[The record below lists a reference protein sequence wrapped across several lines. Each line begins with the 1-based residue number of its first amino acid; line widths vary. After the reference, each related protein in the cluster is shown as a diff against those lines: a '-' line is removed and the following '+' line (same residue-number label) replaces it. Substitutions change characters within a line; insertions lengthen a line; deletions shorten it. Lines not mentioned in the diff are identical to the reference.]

1 MRPGARCVDLVAAS
15 AITAADHVV
24 EIGPGRGALT
34 RALLRR
40 AGRVTAVELDP
51 VLCDALARG
60 LGASPQLTLVR
71 GDFLA
76 WPLPRGPYKV
86 FANPPF
92 AHTAAIVRRLT
103 EARPRPRDVHLVV
116 ERGAALRFAGRPYAD
131 ETLRSLLLAPWW
143 HVEVLR
149 ELRPADFDPP
159 PPVHAAL
166 LWLAPRERPL
176 VDASEAPLYRA
187 FVRTARARRA
197 PSVRAALRGLLT
209 PAQLRREARLL
220 RLALDAPVAS
230 LDFRQ
235 WLGLFR
241 GFAARAD
248 RAARA
253 RLRAART
260 LRR

>member
-1 MRPGARCVDLVAAS
+1 MSAS
-15 AITAADHVV
+15 SIRATDAVV

-40 AGRVTAVELDP
+40 AGHVTAVELDP
-51 VLCDALARG
+51 RLCEALAAR
-60 LGASPQLTLVR
+60 LGPSPRLRVVQA
-71 GDFLA
+71 DFLE

-86 FANPPF
+86 FANVPF
-92 AHTAAIVRRLT
+92 ARTAAIVRRLT
-103 EARPRPRDVHLVV
+103 GARPAPRDVHLVV

-149 ELRPADFDPP
+149 ELRPTDFEPP
-159 PPVHAAL
+159 PSVPAAL
-166 LWLAPRERPL
+166 LWLAPRERAL
-176 VDASEAPLYRA
+176 VDAAQAPLYRA

-197 PSVRAALRGLLT
+197 ASVRRALRGLLT

-220 RLALDAPVAS
+220 RFDRDAPVAS
-230 LDFRQ
+230 LGFRQ

-248 RAARA
+248 GAVRA
-253 RLRAART
+253 RLVEGRAS
-260 LRR
+260 RR